1 MSAVIVEFSE
11 FVTRRRLLT
20 GATAALTV
28 AAVEAIDVSKA
39 TATEA
44 QFCFWRGASG
54 DRYVHHIYDLIA
66 CPELP
71 AANYVLVGRDTAGR
85 RKVLQ
90 VGRAKHATPSLNL
103 AEIRYLGAKLGASEV
118 HVHLL
123 AETDGQRRLVDM
135 DLHSGLFA
143 SQDSVSLSA

>member
-28 AAVEAIDVSKA
+28 ISADAINVVKA
-39 TATEA
+39 TDAEA

-66 CPELP
+66 CPE
-71 AANYVLVGRDTAGR
+71 
-85 RKVLQ
+85 
-90 VGRAKHATPSLNL
+90 
-103 AEIRYLGAKLGASEV
+103 
-118 HVHLL
+118 
-123 AETDGQRRLVDM
+123 
-135 DLHSGLFA
+135 
-143 SQDSVSLSA
+143 

>member
-11 FVTRRRLLT
+11 FVSRRRLLT
-20 GATAALTV
+20 DSAAALTV
-28 AAVEAIDVSKA
+28 VAFEANNVAKA
-39 TATEA
+39 TEANA

-66 CPELP
+66 CPEVP
-71 AANYVLVGRDTAGR
+71 ASNYMLVDRDAAGR
-85 RKVLQ
+85 RKVLH
-90 VGRAKHATPSLNL
+90 VGRAKHAAPSLNL
-103 AEIRYLGAKLGASEV
+103 AEIRHLGARLGASEV

-123 AETDGQRRLVDM
+123 AETDGQRRLIDM

-143 SQDSVSLSA
+143 KQDSKSLSA